1 MWALLKSLLAKWAF
15 FKVLLKA
22 LGSLAWL
29 IPIAFVLKAIGIP
42 ALILLLILGAPILI
56 VLAVIGLPI
65 LLVLVIG
72 GFLISGLFA
81 ILAIGI
87 TALKIALPIIAVV
100 WIVNWFIKSRE
111 NPLSDIDPPATDIP
125 PLRDIPDAPP
135 A

>member
-42 ALILLLILGAPILI
+42 LLLLLLILGAPILI
-56 VLAVIGLPI
+56 VLAVIGLP
-65 LLVLVIG
+65 LLFVLVIG
-72 GFLISGLFA
+72 GLLISALFA
-81 ILAIGI
+81 ILSIGL
-87 TALKIALPIIAVV
+87 TALKIAIPIVIVV
-100 WIVNWFIKSRE
+100 WIVNWFFRARE
-111 NPLSDIDPPATDIP
+111 GPGGDISPPLS
-125 PLRDIPDAPP
+125 DIPDAPP

>member
-29 IPIAFVLKAIGIP
+29 IPFAFVLKAIGIP
-42 ALILLLILGAPILI
+42 ALILLMVMGVPILI
-56 VLAVIGLPI
+56 VLAIIGLPLI
-65 LLVLVIG
+65 LVLVVG
-72 GFLISGLFA
+72 GFLISTLFA
-81 ILAIGI
+81 ILAIGV
-87 TALKIALPIIAVV
+87 TALKVAIPIVLIV

-111 NPLSDIDPPATDIP
+111 EPDGAMPPPLS
-125 PLRDIPDAPP
+125 DIPDAPP